1 MGKQPRRGEEAP
13 TWTQGLDASL
23 PPKGWD
29 TITGHAGLGLSPA
42 VVKEVSQF
50 LRKDW
55 RWDCHVD
62 FCCI

>member
-1 MGKQPRRGEEAP
+1 MGEQPRRGEEVLPGRRAWMLP
-13 TWTQGLDASL
+13 CHQRAGTPSL
-23 PPKGWD
+23 G
-29 TITGHAGLGLSPA
+29 TAGLGLSPA

-50 LRKDW
+50 LKKDW